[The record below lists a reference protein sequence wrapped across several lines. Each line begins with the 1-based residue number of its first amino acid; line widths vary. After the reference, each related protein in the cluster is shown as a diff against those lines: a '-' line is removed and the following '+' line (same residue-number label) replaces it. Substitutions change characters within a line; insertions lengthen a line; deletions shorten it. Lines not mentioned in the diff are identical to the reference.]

1 MATWWEELSHLKRP
15 WYWER
20 LRAGGEGDDKRM
32 RWLDGITDSMD
43 MSLGRFWE
51 LMVDREAW
59 RAVVHGVAKSRTWLS
74 DWTERLLHVKNW
86 KFLKLNYLVN
96 FIVCFKGSF
105 KDVKNIMECSSVLS
119 IRCAPIRCWIWW
131 TSPKNVSNEWSPDYN
146 PWNFWL
152 CLHAWKRDF
161 ADSIMLRT
169 LRWGDYPRLSRQGQY
184 THKGP

>member
-1 MATWWEELSHLKRP
+1 
-15 WYWER
+15 
-20 LRAGGEGDDKRM
+20 M